1 MNTNIKSLIPTRAG
15 LQSNIKL
22 SLILTPAIFLLTF
35 WILTL
40 SSSDI
45 LASIGLL
52 KMILW
57 ALILSFGAAYS
68 VTLFVK
74 EIMGKRDRE

>member
-1 MNTNIKSLIPTRAG
+1 MSIGINMKKFIPNIRLA
-15 LQSNIKL
+15 LF
-22 SLILTPAIFLLTF
+22 LTPAIFLLAF

-57 ALILSFGAAYS
+57 ALSLSFGAAYS
-68 VTLFVK
+68 VTLFVN